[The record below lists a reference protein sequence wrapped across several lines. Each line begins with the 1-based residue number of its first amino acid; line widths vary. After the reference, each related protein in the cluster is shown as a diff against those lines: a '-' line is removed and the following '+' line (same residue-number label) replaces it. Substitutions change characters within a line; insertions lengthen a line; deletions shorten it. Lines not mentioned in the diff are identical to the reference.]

1 MLQSNAQLIL
11 ADLIPAF
18 FGGKSSLKKSGLLVR
33 MFGALGF
40 STSRSLEEELIP
52 FLSAFVLIARPPLYL
67 PGFVSMTPT
76 ESKKCQILPKCSARS
91 HSHLR

>member
-33 MFGALGF
+33 MFGALGL

-52 FLSAFVLIARPPLYL
+52 FLSEFVLMNRPSLYL
-67 PGFVSMTPT
+67 PGFVSITPT
-76 ESKKCQILPKCSARS
+76 AREEK
-91 HSHLR
+91 